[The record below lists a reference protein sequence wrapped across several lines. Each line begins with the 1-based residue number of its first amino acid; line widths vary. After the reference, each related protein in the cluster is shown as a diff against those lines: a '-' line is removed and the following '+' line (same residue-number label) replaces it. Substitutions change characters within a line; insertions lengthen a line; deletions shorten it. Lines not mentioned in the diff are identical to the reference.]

1 MSKFAK
7 VFTKV
12 FAAICVCLI
21 ATITLFATGII
32 EPPIFLDIYQ
42 DKQYENSSAKK
53 DQDKSGINQS
63 SSNKDTVT
71 ITTTTSNDIDV
82 SKIPS
87 ALRIEL
93 TGDYLTAFNKAVKTI
108 PSDDKN
114 SQVLIKVALQILQ
127 SKTICYENALHFY
140 SLDYSASA
148 KYRNRTKYNLR
159 DCVIRINNGHFIY
172 TDCFGFVRLAH
183 SIAAFTLN
191 NKNPENVSGLNG
203 LYGYTGSYSQGSSFN
218 SLKKIKAGAVIY
230 DTLTGIEAGYSTHNR
245 HVAMYLYSNGTE
257 VVFADQSGLH
267 TGTFKNGNHIYS
279 KNSKTPY
286 KFDKF
291 KNFNQ

>member
-1 MSKFAK
+1 MSKFSK
-7 VFTKV
+7 IFTKV

-32 EPPIFLDIYQ
+32 ETPVFLDIYQ
-42 DKQYENSSAKK
+42 DKQYEGTSAKK
-53 DQDKSGINQS
+53 EQDKSSIDQS

-71 ITTTTSNDIDV
+71 ITTTTSTTVDV
-82 SKIPS
+82 SKVPS
-87 ALRIEL
+87 VLRIEL
-93 TGDYLTAFNKAVKTI
+93 TGNYLTAFNKSVKTI
-108 PSDDKN
+108 PSDDKK

-148 KYRNRTKYNLR
+148 KNRNRTKYSLR
-159 DCVIRINNGHFIY
+159 DCVTRINNGHFIY

-203 LYGYTGSYSQGSSFN
+203 LYGYRGAYSQGSSFN
-218 SLKKIKAGAVIY
+218 SLKKLKTGAVIF
-230 DTLTGIEAGYSTHNR
+230 DTLTGIEAGYSSHNR
-245 HVAMYLYSNGTE
+245 HVAMYLYSSGTE

-267 TGTFKNGNHIYS
+267 TGTFTNGNHIYS
-279 KNSKTPY
+279 KISKTPY

-291 KNFNQ
+291 KNFN